1 MSEFI
6 KGREEKQKKL
16 KEIIRELHSGK
27 SAEEV
32 KQRFADLIKGVSAG
46 EIAEMEQAL
55 VSEGMPVEEIQ
66 RLCDVHA
73 RVFEGSVEQI
83 HEASE
88 ESKEHPLALFRLEN
102 RKIEAFIEKELLD
115 HLQQFVSSGKHE
127 DRTVLANDIEKLASI
142 DRHYSRKEN
151 LVFPYMEKHGIT
163 APPKVMWGVDDEIRQ
178 DIKNVKEI
186 LAGEHVDV
194 QKLDESIRLTVARIN
209 EMIYKEEN
217 IMFPMITEVFTQEEW
232 ESISRSEDEIGYTM
246 MPGRKKNYQQS
257 SEVKRGK
264 ETSGE
269 VIFDAGSMTQEE
281 VNALLNTIP
290 FDMTFVDSKDRVKY
304 FTQGKDRIF
313 DRPRTI
319 IGREVRNCHPPASVH
334 VVNKILESFKNGE
347 KDNEDFWIKMGD
359 RFVHIRYFAVRND
372 KNEYLG
378 TLEVTQDIKPLRE
391 LSGEKRI
398 MDGV

>member
-6 KGREEKQKKL
+6 KNREEKQTKL
-16 KEIIRELHSGK
+16 KEIIRELHAGK
-27 SAEEV
+27 GVEEV

-55 VSEGMPVEEIQ
+55 VAEGMPVEEIQ

-83 HEASE
+83 HKTPQEA
-88 ESKEHPLALFRLEN
+88 KEHPIELFRLEN
-102 RKIEAFIEKELLD
+102 RKLEAFIEKELLD
-115 HLQQFVSSGKHE
+115 HLQQFVSSGKQE
-127 DRTVLANDIEKLASI
+127 DKAVLTNDIEKLASI

-163 APPKVMWGVDDEIRQ
+163 APPKVMWGIDDEIRQ
-178 DIKNVKEI
+178 EIRDIKEALVV
-186 LAGEHVDV
+186 EHVDI
-194 QKLDESIRLTVARIN
+194 QKLDDMIKQTVIKIN

-232 ESISRSEDEIGYTM
+232 ESISRSEEEIGYTM
-246 MPGRKKNYQQS
+246 IPGRKKKYQQS
-257 SEVKRGK
+257 SEVKRSR
-264 ETSGE
+264 ETSDE

-281 VNALLNTIP
+281 VNALLNTVP

-304 FTQGKDRIF
+304 FTQGKERIF

-359 RFVHIRYFAVRND
+359 RFVYIRYFAVRND

-378 TLEVTQDIKPLRE
+378 TLEVTQDIKPLRD